1 LINGIGLDI
10 VEKQRIKEA
19 IDRLGERFIR
29 RILTKREI
37 SLIPEGEMR
46 KIEYISGRF
55 AAKEAFSKAIGTG
68 IGLNLSFQDLE
79 ILREA
84 NGKPIII
91 ISGQWCE
98 RNDPMNKHRYHVS
111 ITHEKKYALAQVIIE
126 G

>member
-1 LINGIGLDI
+1 MINGIGLDI

-29 RILTKREI
+29 RILTEREI
-37 SLIPEGEMR
+37 SLIPEGETR

-68 IGLNLSFQDLE
+68 IGLNLSFHDFE
-79 ILREA
+79 ILREV
-84 NGKPIII
+84 NGKPIIS
-91 ISGQWCE
+91 ISAQWRE
-98 RNDPMNKHRYHVS
+98 KNDPMNKHQYHVS